1 MKKELIKMILIRAG
15 MNDPRGRVSE
25 KAKKK
30 RTDQELSPCMLLGVV
45 WSIKKAVLVWN

>member
-30 RTDQELSPCMLLGVV
+30 KDGSRIVTMHAAWCGVV
-45 WSIKKAVLVWN
+45 H